1 METFLSEQPG
11 PRLRPF
17 SSITQEMKA
26 VKKITIEFDDD
37 DAEEILEI
45 IRRLLERAEE
55 LTRRDEELL
64 AGNEDQWDEELD

>member
-1 METFLSEQPG
+1 M
-11 PRLRPF
+11 
-17 SSITQEMKA
+17 A
-26 VKKITIEFDDD
+26 VKKITIEFDDE

-45 IRRLLERAEE
+45 IRRLLERAEK

>member
-1 METFLSEQPG
+1 M
-11 PRLRPF
+11 
-17 SSITQEMKA
+17 MA
-26 VKKITIEFDDD
+26 VKKITIEFDDE

>member
-1 METFLSEQPG
+1 M
-11 PRLRPF
+11 
-17 SSITQEMKA
+17 A
-26 VKKITIEFDDD
+26 VKKITIEFDDE

-45 IRRLLERAEE
+45 IRRLLERTEE